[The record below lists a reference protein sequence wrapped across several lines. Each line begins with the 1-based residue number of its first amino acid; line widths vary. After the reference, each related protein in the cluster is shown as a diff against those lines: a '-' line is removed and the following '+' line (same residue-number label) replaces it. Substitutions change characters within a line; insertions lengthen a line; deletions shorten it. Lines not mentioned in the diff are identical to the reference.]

1 MNKSTPPSAPIRG
14 RGASEEEVQQRSS
27 RGAAGVRFRRT
38 GLVSTHE
45 PRVRTGRFEAVE
57 RTVVVP
63 QGTFELHRHPER
75 PRSTLRAWDAADAY
89 ALRWLAEHWQAEDSV
104 AVETVALVNDG
115 FGALACA
122 LRPHEPAVVTDSVS
136 GRTGIAANLDRN
148 NFASLAV
155 KTEVSALPDQLS
167 VVVIKVPKSLGGLE
181 EQLHQ
186 LRPKLSP
193 STVILG
199 AGMVKQIHTSTLTLF
214 ETIIG
219 PTTTSLAAQKARLIH
234 CTFDPSL
241 PPPPNP
247 WPVTWRHGGVEVVN
261 HGGVFSAASIDIG
274 TRFLLEHLPTAHPGG
289 QDSSGQEA
297 AVIVDLGC
305 GNGVVGATVAMADD
319 RAQLHFIDASA
330 RAVDAARLTWRAN
343 HGDRPAE
350 FHDADRMAN
359 AVEPASADL
368 VVVNP
373 PFHDE
378 RAIGDATAWDMFV
391 DSHTALRSGGELR
404 VVGNRHLGHH
414 TRLQKIFGNCETV
427 ASNRK
432 FVVLSAIR

>member
-1 MNKSTPPSAPIRG
+1 MTKSTPRSAPIRG
-14 RGASEEEVQQRSS
+14 RV
-27 RGAAGVRFRRT
+27 T
-38 GLVSTHE
+38 GEH
-45 PRVRTGRFEAVE
+45 RVLTGRFEAVD
-57 RTVVVP
+57 RTAVVP
-63 QGTFELHRHPER
+63 QGTFELDRHPER

-89 ALRWLAEHWQAEDSV
+89 ALRRLAERLPAEHSLTGPV
-104 AVETVALVNDG
+104 AVINDG

-122 LRPHEPAVVTDSVS
+122 LRPHEPVVVTDSVS
-136 GRTGIAANLDRN
+136 GRIGIAANLDRN
-148 NFASLAV
+148 DLAPLAV
-155 KTEVSALPDQLS
+155 ETEVSGLPDGLGA
-167 VVVIKVPKSLGGLE
+167 VVIKIPKSLGGLE

-193 STVILG
+193 DTVILG

-219 PTTTSLAAQKARLIH
+219 PTTTSLAEQKARLIH

-241 PPPPNP
+241 SPPANP
-247 WPVTWRHGGVEVVN
+247 WPITWRHGGVEVVN
-261 HGGVFSAASIDIG
+261 RGGVFSATSIDIG
-274 TRFLLEHLPTAHPGG
+274 TRFLLEHLPTPDPAEHHG
-289 QDSSGQEA
+289 SGQQP
-297 AVIVDLGC
+297 AVVVDLGC
-305 GNGVVGATVAMADD
+305 GNGVVGATLAMADD

-343 HGDRPAE
+343 HGDRPAA

-359 AVEPASADL
+359 AVEPASVDL

-391 DSHTALRSGGELR
+391 DSHTALRKGGELL
-404 VVGNRHLGHH
+404 VVGNQHLGHH
-414 TRLQKIFGNCETV
+414 TRLQKIFGNCRTV

-432 FVVLSAIR
+432 FVVLSAVR